1 MALNKNLIH
10 VCKDQRFNVSNNRY
24 KVCLIF
30 QFNKKVFICFYIV
43 DLKILTYRL
52 TKPFNIK
59 KQLPLLQKDPDQLTS
74 QPCSHWPVMWLQ
86 KVLRLQY
93 PIHLCSQYFP
103 YHPWEH
109 AVEGKFAFTILI
121 YFKPVVKRLNDR
133 LFIIYLSKENV
144 RIYKLHLSSQVYMI
158 NMFHCV
164 INMCCLH
171 SVLDKVWHSYCHIH
185 QIYNTLKNRYS
196 QISSH

>member
-30 QFNKKVFICFYIV
+30 HFNKKVFICFYIV

-93 PIHLCSQYFP
+93 PIHLYSQYFP

-144 RIYKLHLSSQVYMI
+144 LIVQIAPLQPGLHDKQVPLCNKHVLSAQCAGQGVTQLLPYTP
-158 NMFHCV
+158 N
-164 INMCCLH
+164 L
-171 SVLDKVWHSYCHIH
+171 
-185 QIYNTLKNRYS
+185 
-196 QISSH
+196 